1 MEITKVV
8 GIGFLTLIATIILKE
23 YRKEY
28 AIYSVLIGGAIIIF
42 YSMGT
47 IRSIISFI
55 NEISVNSSYS
65 NSFITLL
72 CKNKKKKI
80 TDNKYLLNIKIK
92 RGHELNYMSPFFYSL
107 TLLKSFPIIMVAST
121 LLL

>member
-1 MEITKVV
+1 MC
-8 GIGFLTLIATIILKE
+8 
-23 YRKEY
+23 
-28 AIYSVLIGGAIIIF
+28 
-42 YSMGT
+42 
-47 IRSIISFI
+47 IS
-55 NEISVNSSYS
+55 NSS
-65 NSFITLL
+65 ITSL

-107 TLLKSFPIIMVAST
+107 TLLKSFPIIIVAST